1 MATRNLLESATLV
14 ESPDT
19 GSWRVKLIN
28 EGKGSSGIY
37 PASTLE
43 QFHQAFDGALS
54 FENHPPMFEGPESRN
69 FTQIVGAVVGESWT
83 SVDEQG
89 KTAIYANWEP
99 DPEQRDRLA
108 RYKSNLG
115 LSIYIE
121 GDGHVDEDGNFVV
134 DYLNANDPYK
144 SVDVVLAAGRGGRF
158 EESMKEMYS
167 QRRGENKPGTETSV
181 QEGKDIK
188 DMDKDEIKALVN
200 EAVSAAIAPL
210 VSAQNDKAEEA
221 AQIEADGKAVTE
233 ALEAYDAARKLVS
246 EAELITEQAD
256 ALLAEAK
263 TGVDITAKVAA
274 AKAIGEAYEKRLNE
288 SANDSAGRFHS
299 GGTDTTWKSGAWA

>member
-1 MATRNLLESATLV
+1 MATRNLLEAATLV
-14 ESPDT
+14 ESPET

-28 EGKGSSGIY
+28 EGKGSSGVY
-37 PASTLE
+37 PATTLE
-43 QFHQAFDGALS
+43 QFHQAFNDTLS
-54 FENHPPMFEGPESRN
+54 FENHPPMFEGPEVRN
-69 FTQIVGAVVGESWT
+69 FTQIVGKVLGETWT
-83 SVDEQG
+83 AVDEQG

-121 GDGHVDEDGNFVV
+121 GDGHVDENGDFVV
-134 DYLNANDPYK
+134 DFLNENDPYK

-158 EESMKEMYS
+158 EESLQKIYS
-167 QRRGENKPGTETSV
+167 QRREEKTSAETSAS
-181 QEGKDIK
+181 EGKDIK

-263 TGVDITAKVAA
+263 TGVDITAKVAE
-274 AKAIGEAYEKRLNE
+274 AKAIGEAYAKRLNE

-299 GGTDTTWKSGAWA
+299 GGTDTAWKSGAWA